1 MIFFI
6 NPLAVTGYATKTKRK
21 QRIMKSNNSE
31 NDSYMNF
38 MKESK
43 MSTYFDIMSLTEFLP
58 LEEKIGSS
66 DFEYLL
72 VFSSSSLFQ
81 LSTRPEKFIRPSN
94 GSKNS
99 FSIQFKRKNDS

>member
-1 MIFFI
+1 M
-6 NPLAVTGYATKTKRK
+6 NLLAWKGLNNVRHKK
-21 QRIMKSNNSE
+21 QKIMKS
-31 NDSYMNF
+31 
-38 MKESK
+38 SK
-43 MSTYFDIMSLTEFLP
+43 MSTYFDTDVNNAIVMSLTEFLS

-72 VFSSSSLFQ
+72 VFSSSSLSQ

>member
-1 MIFFI
+1 
-6 NPLAVTGYATKTKRK
+6 
-21 QRIMKSNNSE
+21 MKS
-31 NDSYMNF
+31 
-38 MKESK
+38 SK
-43 MSTYFDIMSLTEFLP
+43 MSTYFDTDVNNDIVMSLTEFLS
-58 LEEKIGSS
+58 LQGKIGSS

-72 VFSSSSLFQ
+72 VFSYSSLFQ